1 MSELAAVVTGALAGL
16 HAATWGMYK
25 DAPHEGFSRAKYI
38 RSPLMGAFLGLLI
51 QQLILLDARHAGG
64 FVLLFG
70 VTYAVERAISE
81 IYKTFLR
88 QENQEKY
95 FIPMEFRVLGKPVTS
110 RRWRMTA
117 GLLYTTLLAG
127 FVVLLAHLG
136 ERETPLPSWAVLVV
150 GSLGGWISA
159 FGGAWKDAPSEGF
172 QLFKFFRSPALALM
186 YAAGLLHLST
196 SPLAITLA
204 ATGYT
209 VATTETYK
217 TFFFP
222 SQPRGKF
229 AGRPVIHPEVLS
241 WRNRLLPLYAAI
253 WLAVIGATAAAA

>member
-1 MSELAAVVTGALAGL
+1 MSELAAVITGALAGL

-38 RSPLMGAFLGLLI
+38 RSPLIGAFLGVLI
-51 QQLILLDARHAGG
+51 QQLIQLDARRAAG

-88 QENQEKY
+88 QEDQQKY

-110 RRWRMTA
+110 RKWRMTA
-117 GLLYTTLLAG
+117 GMLYTTMLAG
-127 FVVLLAHLG
+127 FVVLLVHLG
-136 ERETPLPSWAVLVV
+136 ARETPLPSWAVLVV

-186 YAAGLLHLST
+186 YAAGLLQLSAD
-196 SPLAITLA
+196 PLAITLA

-229 AGRPVIHPEVLS
+229 AGCPVIHPEVLS